1 MGLTLGAGGK
11 PMVSRRALS
20 LDHPLESQ
28 IIMLS
33 YRGNS
38 QFMDFDNPNM
48 LDSIIPSIANQYI
61 ELYDFFSCRQLAA
74 LVS

>member
-1 MGLTLGAGGK
+1 
-11 PMVSRRALS
+11 
-20 LDHPLESQ
+20 
-28 IIMLS
+28 
-33 YRGNS
+33 
-38 QFMDFDNPNM
+38 MDFDNPNM